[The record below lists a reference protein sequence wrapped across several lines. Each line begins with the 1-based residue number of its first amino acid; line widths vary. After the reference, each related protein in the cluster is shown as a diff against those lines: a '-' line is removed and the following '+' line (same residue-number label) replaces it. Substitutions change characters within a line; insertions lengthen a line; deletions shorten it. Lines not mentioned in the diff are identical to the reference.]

1 MKKVLAP
8 GLFALI
14 ALILAFGLLYTADK
28 NLKIAPELSSA
39 AQGRLH
45 AHAKNATWLGGEPER
60 VGDAVAGAVLPDD
73 PDALQALP
81 REWRARILALTPEP
95 AAQHDYLVILP
106 GAGEDAMAW
115 ALPGAYWA
123 VYARAPVLFA
133 GRDGLAPDDLEL
145 AAGLGLPVYLLAPEH
160 LVSGEVAGQL
170 GGRVPLRRIAGGD
183 PESHAL
189 ELARF
194 RDEETGFGWGRV
206 YEERYGYFHYVIASL
221 SDTDSALAALP
232 LAYTNAATLLFATPA
247 GGFSPRLDNY
257 LWQQRSDWFTT
268 PSEGP
273 FRHFWIAGDGLSYA
287 ALARADLAVE
297 KADYPARGPAAL
309 GPLDAAAIAFLSLGA
324 AGALLVLFHSRRFAP
339 EVMMGM
345 RIAWTGTALV
355 LPVLGVWLYL
365 AANDPLPDKRT
376 QAQQTAA
383 ATAMGFG
390 YGAPLMI
397 AIGYG
402 FVWFGM
408 PNFYG
413 EWTGGPLYLLGS
425 GMLLM
430 MIAMYVFAVLLAG
443 PLAQFPMRS
452 MMKKKMSDR
461 AVFWMSMKV
470 TALSMAAVSLG
481 MMSMTWW
488 TFKYHLP
495 MMPKEDEI
503 LWFGV
508 MWLAS
513 SVGFLAAWP
522 LNWPMITRGLKM
534 GSM

>member
-1 MKKVLAP
+1 M
-8 GLFALI
+8 
-14 ALILAFGLLYTADK
+14 
-28 NLKIAPELSSA
+28 PE
-39 AQGRLH
+39 
-45 AHAKNATWLGGEPER
+45 NPE
-60 VGDAVAGAVLPDD
+60 
-73 PDALQALP
+73 ALQALP
-81 REWRARILALTPEP
+81 REWRARVRALTPTP
-95 AAQHDYLVILP
+95 GAQHDYLVVLP
-106 GAGEDAMAW
+106 GEGENAMAW

-123 VYARAPVLFA
+123 VYDRAPVLFS
-133 GRDGLAPDDLEL
+133 GVDGLMPKDLDTVERL
-145 AAGLGLPVYLLAPEH
+145 QKPLYLLAPPA
-160 LVSGEVAGQL
+160 LVDEEAAARIGERA
-170 GGRVPLRRIAGGD
+170 PLRRVAGDD
-183 PESHAL
+183 PERHAL
-189 ELARF
+189 ELATF
-194 RDEETGFGWGRV
+194 RDEDSGFGWGRV

-221 SDTDSALAALP
+221 SDVESALAALP
-232 LAYTNAATLLFATPA
+232 LAFTNAATLLYASEA
-247 GGFSPRLDNY
+247 GGFSPAVDNY

-273 FRHFWIAGDGLSYA
+273 FRHLWIAGDGLSYA
-287 ALARADLAVE
+287 ALARADLALE
-297 KADYPARGPAAL
+297 KADYPARGPAGL
-309 GPLDAAAIAFLSLGA
+309 GPLEGLAIAFLSLGIG
-324 AGALLVLFHSRRFAP
+324 GALFVLYHSGRFIP
-339 EVMMGM
+339 EVMPGM

-355 LPVLGVWLYL
+355 LPVIGVYLYL
-365 AANDPLPDKRT
+365 AANDPLEEKRT

-413 EWTGGPLYLLGS
+413 EWAGGPFYLFGS
-425 GMLLM
+425 GMFLM

-443 PLAQFPMRS
+443 PLAQFPMRR
-452 MMKKKMSDR
+452 MMKKEMSNR

-481 MMSMTWW
+481 MMSMSWW

-513 SVGFLAAWP
+513 TAGFFAAWP
-522 LNWPMITRGLKM
+522 LNWPMISRGLKM
-534 GSM
+534 GNM